1 MSETWEPDVSRID
14 IDLRDIVEYISHL
27 TQTEKD
33 LLSMVPGIR
42 RNFNGRSFLE
52 LHLAFNDIT
61 SDYQRNCELYTPRGA
76 KPSFYIH
83 LYDLFLESSPTIS
96 QICGI
101 RDYLVNSTS
110 SQNIDTSHSRAVM
123 ANCVHV
129 AECMNRLMST
139 LCWVTRRYRN
149 MDGFDKNDQT
159 NDVSFP

>member
-1 MSETWEPDVSRID
+1 MCATWEPDVFRID
-14 IDLRDIVEYISHL
+14 SDLCFIVQYISDL
-27 TQTEKD
+27 TTEEKNE
-33 LLSMVPGIR
+33 LSMGPR

-61 SDYQRNCELYTPRGA
+61 RQYQQDCQQHTSQGA
-76 KPSFYIH
+76 KPSYYLH
-83 LYDLFLESSPTIS
+83 LYELFLQACPTITR
-96 QICGI
+96 ICDI
-101 RDYLVNSTS
+101 REFQANDMH

-123 ANCVHV
+123 ADCAHV
-129 AECMNRLMST
+129 TECMERLMST